1 MKKTYQLPET
11 ILVLT
16 AQEQPMLAA
25 SDPEAR
31 NITGGPTSANLPS
44 GVDETKNNEN
54 PFTDNEGNEK
64 GQGGATTRAKM
75 WDDAWDLPQWWNF

>member
-31 NITGGPTSANLPS
+31 NITGGPTSDKLPS
-44 GVDETKNNEN
+44 GVDETVNNPN
-54 PFTDNEGNEK
+54 PFGGHGQDGN
-64 GQGGATTRAKM
+64 TTRAKM
-75 WDDAWDLPQWWNF
+75 WDDTWDLPQWWNS